1 MHWVPK
7 CEWCCDPIYA
17 EDDVKYWPDDVP
29 AHIPI
34 RDETDEITYHK
45 WCWDEVIAD
54 AELQIGR
61 KSDKRSANE
70 VV

>member
-7 CEWCCDPIYA
+7 CEWCCDPIYD

-29 AHIPI
+29 DHIPVPDGD
-34 RDETDEITYHK
+34 DEMTYHR

-54 AELQIGR
+54 EELQLAR
-61 KSDKRSANE
+61 RAEREQCSTP
-70 VV
+70 

>member
-17 EDDVKYWPDDVP
+17 EDDCKHWPDDLPDHIDP
-29 AHIPI
+29 A
-34 RDETDEITYHK
+34 DETDHMTYHK

-54 AELQIGR
+54 AELEMDRR
-61 KSDKRSANE
+61 KDVKRSST
-70 VV
+70 